1 MTKTHGMAYA
11 APLLK
16 TCIGLPPPTA
26 PLPPRRAL
34 MRRSWGQDVRV
45 SAVVISFLA
54 EHPDNATRGR
64 QMRPADLP
72 WRGIPPLYT
81 YLLVLRVVS
90 GCGGK

>member
-1 MTKTHGMAYA
+1 
-11 APLLK
+11 
-16 TCIGLPPPTA
+16 
-26 PLPPRRAL
+26 

-72 WRGIPPLYT
+72 LAGNSAVV
-81 YLLVLRVVS
+81 LVCWACIWLQR
-90 GCGGK
+90 

>member
-1 MTKTHGMAYA
+1 
-11 APLLK
+11 
-16 TCIGLPPPTA
+16 
-26 PLPPRRAL
+26 

-72 WRGIPPLYT
+72 WRGIPSLYT
-81 YLLVLRVVS
+81 CLCCALYLVAAVS
-90 GCGGK
+90 EKELGGRWPGADRLAGLAFTIIYLCRRKVKEV